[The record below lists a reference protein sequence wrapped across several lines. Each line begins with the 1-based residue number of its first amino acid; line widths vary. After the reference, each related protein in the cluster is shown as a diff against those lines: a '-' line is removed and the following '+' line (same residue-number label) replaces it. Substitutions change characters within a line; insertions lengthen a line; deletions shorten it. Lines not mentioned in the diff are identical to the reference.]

1 MDGKKQK
8 KKKKDSECLE
18 MFTSELRGGGKT
30 KWNILGEMSLYII
43 LGEISLDVL
52 AKKLGWLFLETG

>member
-52 AKKLGWLFLETG
+52 AKKLG